1 MTKIGSIPSTRRLH
15 DIVFA
20 KLDET
25 EYLLTGTEEGKLLL
39 YRLDFSEDSSEKGT
53 ACQLL
58 GALAGH
64 SNRYVARSSC
74 YRLTTLGLTYLAFCN
89 RIKAISH
96 MKMELADG
104 PVHFVTTVSSDG
116 NINIHDLTRSAEILQ
131 TNSTEDIET
140 PPIATYD
147 TKGSRLVCCC
157 TAEVFRGK
165 SQLQGKTEVKEETAG
180 VKDEDGSVDGG
191 DDFYGQGGDAE
202 SDPEEEEEE
211 EQENEDEYEMEDE

>member
-1 MTKIGSIPSTRRLH
+1 
-15 DIVFA
+15 
-20 KLDET
+20 
-25 EYLLTGTEEGKLLL
+25 
-39 YRLDFSEDSSEKGT
+39 
-53 ACQLL
+53 
-58 GALAGH
+58 
-64 SNRYVARSSC
+64 
-74 YRLTTLGLTYLAFCN
+74 
-89 RIKAISH
+89 

-131 TNSTEDIET
+131 TNTTEDIET
-140 PPIATYD
+140 PPITSYD

-180 VKDEDGSVDGG
+180 AEVKDEEGSVDGG
-191 DDFYGQGGDAE
+191 DDFYDQGGDA
-202 SDPEEEEEE
+202 SSAAEEEE

>member
-1 MTKIGSIPSTRRLH
+1 
-15 DIVFA
+15 
-20 KLDET
+20 
-25 EYLLTGTEEGKLLL
+25 
-39 YRLDFSEDSSEKGT
+39 
-53 ACQLL
+53 
-58 GALAGH
+58 
-64 SNRYVARSSC
+64 
-74 YRLTTLGLTYLAFCN
+74 
-89 RIKAISH
+89 

-131 TNSTEDIET
+131 ANSAEDIET

-191 DDFYGQGGDAE
+191 DDFYGLGGDAE
-202 SDPEEEEEE
+202 SDPEEEEDPVWQEFSQE
-211 EQENEDEYEMEDE
+211 YYEGVSSRLLSPVIQAHRMSEQWWNNSHWRSIGISHSFEN